1 MPKIAKVLGALEVK
15 RLSEPKLHMVGTV
28 PGLGLSIT
36 KVGARSW
43 ILRTTVGARRSDI
56 GLGAYPAVT
65 LAEAWTRARDTLTKI
80 RNGVDPVAERRARQE
95 LSPWTF
101 KRCAE
106 TYIAGHRDGWKNDKH
121 AQQWENTLDTY
132 VYPIFGDKH
141 VRDVGKPDVLA
152 AIEPNWTTKN
162 ETMVRVRNRIE
173 MVLSW
178 AAQRGYRPEG
188 LNPARWRGNLDA
200 ALPRPSKVNN
210 RESFKAVP
218 IGEAYAFMQRL
229 KLVEGM
235 SARAL
240 EFLLLTASRSGAVR
254 LATWSEIEGDVWNI
268 PAEHMKASRAHR
280 VPLSPAAVALLDTVP
295 RVDGID
301 YIFPGRGDKPLSDMS
316 LSQCMR
322 RMKIEGVPHG
332 LRSTFKDWSS
342 EKTNHPNEVSEM
354 ALAHAVGS
362 DTEAAYRRGDLFDKR
377 RHLMDDWALFL
388 TTAPKSGNVTQIRG
402 VA

>member
-1 MPKIAKVLGALEVK
+1 
-15 RLSEPKLHMVGTV
+15 
-28 PGLGLSIT
+28 
-36 KVGARSW
+36 
-43 ILRTTVGARRSDI
+43 
-56 GLGAYPAVT
+56 
-65 LAEAWTRARDTLTKI
+65 
-80 RNGVDPVAERRARQE
+80 
-95 LSPWTF
+95 
-101 KRCAE
+101 
-106 TYIAGHRDGWKNDKH
+106 
-121 AQQWENTLDTY
+121 
-132 VYPIFGDKH
+132 
-141 VRDVGKPDVLA
+141 
-152 AIEPNWTTKN
+152 
-162 ETMVRVRNRIE
+162 

-254 LATWSEIEGDVWNI
+254 LATWSEIEGEVWNI

-280 VPLSPAAVALLDTVP
+280 VPLSPAAVELLDTVP